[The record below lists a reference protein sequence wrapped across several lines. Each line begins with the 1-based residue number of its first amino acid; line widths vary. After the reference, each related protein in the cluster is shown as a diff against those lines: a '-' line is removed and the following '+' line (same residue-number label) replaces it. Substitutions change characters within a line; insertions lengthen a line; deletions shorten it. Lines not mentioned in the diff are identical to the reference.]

1 MLIIFMDAQCQSLF
15 QRLSF
20 KSIDIEG
27 FYLNKFSDD
36 SQNVYQTLLL
46 NVLKNYIV
54 FTMVILQLLKKL
66 DKKRYAA

>member
-15 QRLSF
+15 QKLSF

-36 SQNVYQTLLL
+36 SQKVCISHVALECLEELHSFHNGYPSAP
-46 NVLKNYIV
+46 
-54 FTMVILQLLKKL
+54 KKI
-66 DKKRYAA
+66 R